1 MDFMELAHFIYEIY
15 SGRSEIKP
23 FQYESILEQ
32 ASFELKCCKEIQSR
46 LGISYG
52 TVRYIISRLLEKE
65 FLEISR
71 KTRGG
76 KEWYARTYKD
86 ALALVYDQLH
96 SHIERRMR
104 EKKLAEEEAEMVKQ
118 HCNLTFKALFEQI
131 EAIPLELRWKALALA
146 GLDLMLEKRLSNSY
160 GLPKLCICPHG
171 ISSKCEECS
180 LKSYFI
186 DYALN
191 KYLNPFSGVKK
202 VPVAKEVKLMKKLID
217 PKPASELMKYANKL
231 KQDFNLIWECVKL
244 FYTTDELFLNGKL
257 NVEVYERK
265 ILSNFRRIISPI

>member
-1 MDFMELAHFIYEIY
+1 MELAHFIYEIY
-15 SGRSEIKP
+15 SGRGEIKP

-32 ASFELKCCKEIQSR
+32 ASFELKCFKEIQSK
-46 LGISYG
+46 LSTSYG
-52 TVRYIISRLLEKE
+52 TARYIISKLLEKE
-65 FLEISR
+65 LLEIPR
-71 KTRGG
+71 KTKGG

-96 SHIERRMR
+96 SNIERRMR
-104 EKKLAEEEAEMVKQ
+104 EKNLAEGEAEIVKQ

-131 EAIPLELRWKALALA
+131 EAVPLELRWKALAIA
-146 GLDLMLEKRLSNSY
+146 GLDLMLEKRLKNSY

-180 LKSYFI
+180 FKSYFI

-191 KYLNPFSGVKK
+191 KYLNPFSRVKK
-202 VPVAKEVKLMKKLID
+202 VPISREVKLMKKLID
-217 PKPASELMKYANKL
+217 PKPASELIECANKL
-231 KQDFNLIWECVKL
+231 KQDFSLIWECVKL
-244 FYTTDELFLNGKL
+244 FYTAEELFLNGKL
-257 NVEVYERK
+257 NKDAYERK

>member
-15 SGRSEIKP
+15 SGRGEIKT

-32 ASFELKCCKEIQSR
+32 ASFELKSLKEIQSK
-46 LGISYG
+46 LKISYG
-52 TVRYIISRLLEKE
+52 TARYTISKLLEKE
-65 FLEISR
+65 FIEIAR

-96 SHIERRMR
+96 SNIERRMR
-104 EKKLAEEEAEMVKQ
+104 EKNLAQAEGEIIKQ

-131 EAIPLELRWKALALA
+131 EAIPLELRWKALAIA
-146 GLDLMLEKRLSNSY
+146 GLDLMLEKRLKNSY
-160 GLPKLCICPHG
+160 GLPKLCICPYG

-186 DYALN
+186 DYALI
-191 KYLNPFSGVKK
+191 KYLNPFSRVKK
-202 VPVAKEVKLMKKLID
+202 VPISREVKLMKKLID
-217 PKPASELMKYANKL
+217 PKPARELMECAYKL
-231 KQDFNLIWECVKL
+231 KQDFSLIWECVKIL
-244 FYTTDELFLNGKL
+244 CTAEELFLNGKL
-257 NVEVYERK
+257 NRDAYEHK